1 MVRRRWPHEVVEV
14 GGSSVAT
21 VFICYRREDAPAT
34 TGRIYDHLVQSFGAG
49 SVFKD
54 VDSIPIGADFPS
66 HIQHIL
72 RQATAQVVVIGP
84 HWLDIRDEAGQLRLQ
99 NPGDFVRQEIE
110 TGLASGIPV
119 IPVLVEGATM
129 PPTSALSPSLAPLT
143 RLQSVN
149 IRFDPDFTND
159 AHRLITAIERVDTT
173 ARGTAARPD
182 VSPAGKAQPPRAK
195 GRGWLFGGL
204 LVALA
209 ALLVVLAATRGLF
222 QFPPIGTV
230 SHTPTAT
237 VAAAATASPTPVI
250 GSIYLQSLAQPVS
263 GWTMNKQ
270 CLFLSDGY
278 HNDYTAGAQNTA
290 NPCYSPVQVKDAV
303 VVVDAKLLSGPL
315 DFGYGVVFR
324 SDTDRSE
331 YGFLISPDGH
341 WTAYK
346 LVKNQLTHKID
357 WTETAEV
364 DRNKGAHNLLTVY
377 FKGAHMNFFV
387 NGILVGQA
395 DDDTLSS
402 GTIGL
407 IASAGQN
414 VVFANFSVTSA

>member
-1 MVRRRWPHEVVEV
+1 M
-14 GGSSVAT
+14 AT

-34 TGRIYDHLVQSFGAG
+34 TGRIYDHLVQSFGEA

-72 RQATAQVVVIGP
+72 RQATAQVVIIGP
-84 HWLDIRDEAGQLRLQ
+84 RWLDIRDEAGQSRLQ

-129 PPTSALSPSLAPLT
+129 PPTSALPPSLAPLT

-159 AHRLITAIERVDTT
+159 ARRLITAIERVDTT
-173 ARGTAARPD
+173 ARGTAARPGA
-182 VSPAGKAQPPRAK
+182 SPAGNAQSSRTK

-237 VAAAATASPTPVI
+237 AIAAATASPTPVI
-250 GSIYLQSLAQPVS
+250 GAIYLQSLAQPVS

-315 DFGYGVVFR
+315 DFGYGIVFR

-331 YGFLISPDGH
+331 YGFLVSPDGH

-364 DRNKGAHNLLTVY
+364 HQNKGDHNLLTVY

-395 DDDTLSS
+395 DDDTFSS

>member
-1 MVRRRWPHEVVEV
+1 
-14 GGSSVAT
+14 VAT

-34 TGRIYDHLVQSFGAG
+34 TGRIYDHLVQSFGAD

-54 VDSIPIGADFPS
+54 VDSIPVGTDFPS
-66 HIQHIL
+66 HIQRIL
-72 RQATAQVVVIGP
+72 RQATAQVVIIGP
-84 HWLDIRDEAGQLRLQ
+84 RWLDIHDEAGRSRLQ

-129 PPTSALSPSLAPLT
+129 PPAQVLPSSVAPLT
-143 RLQSVN
+143 RLQAVN
-149 IRFDPDFTND
+149 IRFDPDFTTD
-159 AHRLITAIERVDTT
+159 VRRLITAIEHVDPT
-173 ARGTAARPD
+173 ARGAAARPGA
-182 VSPAGKAQPPRAK
+182 SSAGNTQPSRMR

-209 ALLVVLAATRGLF
+209 VLLIALATTRGLF

-230 SHTPTAT
+230 SRTPTAT
-237 VAAAATASPTPVI
+237 VPATATAIVTATPVT
-250 GSIYLQSLAQPVS
+250 GAIYLYSLAQPVS

-270 CLFLSDGY
+270 CKFLSDGY

-290 NPCYSPVQVKDAV
+290 NPCYGPVQVKDAV
-303 VVVDAKLLSGPL
+303 IVVDAKLISGPL

-324 SDTDRSE
+324 SDTNHSE
-331 YGFLISPDGH
+331 YGFLVSSDGH

-346 LVKNQLTHKID
+346 LVNNQLTHMVE
-357 WTETAEV
+357 WTATEEV
-364 DRNKGAHNLLTVY
+364 HQNKGVHNLITVY
-377 FKGAHMNFFV
+377 FKGGHMNFFV

-395 DDDTLSS
+395 DDDTFSSS
-402 GTIGL
+402 GTVGL
-407 IASAGQN
+407 TASAGQD
-414 VVFANFSVTSA
+414 VIFANFSVTGA

>member
-1 MVRRRWPHEVVEV
+1 
-14 GGSSVAT
+14 VAT

-54 VDSIPIGADFPS
+54 VDSIPVGADFPS
-66 HIQHIL
+66 HIQRIL
-72 RQATAQVVVIGP
+72 RQATAQVVIIGP
-84 HWLDIRDEAGQLRLQ
+84 RWLDIRDEAGRSRLQ

-129 PPTSALSPSLAPLT
+129 PPAQVLPASVAPLT
-143 RLQSVN
+143 RLQAVN
-149 IRFDPDFTND
+149 IRFDPDFTTD
-159 AHRLITAIERVDTT
+159 VRRLITAIERVDTT
-173 ARGTAARPD
+173 ARGTAARPGA
-182 VSPAGKAQPPRAK
+182 SPAGKAPPSGMR

-209 ALLVVLAATRGLF
+209 ALLVVLASTQGLVR
-222 QFPPIGTV
+222 FPPIGAV
-230 SHTPTAT
+230 SRTPTAT
-237 VAAAATASPTPVI
+237 AIATPTASATSVT
-250 GSIYLQSLAQPVS
+250 GAIYLNSLAQPVS

-270 CLFLSDGY
+270 CKFLSDGY
-278 HNDYTAGAQNTA
+278 HDDDTAGAQNTA
-290 NPCYSPVQVKDAV
+290 NACYGPVQVKDSII
-303 VVVDAKLLSGPL
+303 VVDAKLLSGPL

-324 SDTDRSE
+324 SDTNRSE

-346 LVKNQLTHKID
+346 LVNNQLTHIID
-357 WTETAEV
+357 WTATAQV
-364 DRNKGAHNLLTVY
+364 DQSKGAHNLLTVY
-377 FKGAHMNFFV
+377 VKGGHMNFFV
-387 NGILVGQA
+387 NGMLVGQA
-395 DDDTLSS
+395 DDDTFSSS

-407 IASAGQN
+407 TASAGQN

>member
-1 MVRRRWPHEVVEV
+1 M
-14 GGSSVAT
+14 AT

-34 TGRIYDHLVQSFGAG
+34 TGRIYDHLVQSFGEA

-54 VDSIPIGADFPS
+54 VDSIPVGTDFPS
-66 HIQHIL
+66 HIQRIL

-84 HWLDIRDEAGQLRLQ
+84 RWLDIRDEAGRSRLQ

-129 PPTSALSPSLAPLT
+129 PPARVLPASLAPLT
-143 RLQSVN
+143 RLQAVN
-149 IRFDPDFTND
+149 IRFDPDFTTD
-159 AHRLITAIERVDTT
+159 VRRLITAIERVDTT
-173 ARGTAARPD
+173 ARGAAARPG
-182 VSPAGKAQPPRAK
+182 VSRAGNAQSSK
-195 GRGWLFGGL
+195 TSGRGWLFGGL

-230 SHTPTAT
+230 SRTPTAT
-237 VAAAATASPTPVI
+237 ATATATASPTPVT
-250 GSIYLQSLAQPVS
+250 GAIYLQSLAQPVS
-263 GWTMNKQ
+263 GWTMDTHCK
-270 CLFLSDGY
+270 FLSDGY
-278 HNDYTAGAQNTA
+278 HDDYTAGAQNTA
-290 NPCYSPVQVKDAV
+290 NPCYSPVQVKDAII
-303 VVVDAKLLSGPL
+303 VVDAKLLSGPL

-395 DDDTLSS
+395 DDDTFSS